1 MKPLL
6 IVSLLLLPL
15 LAQAQAQNNV
25 AANTGQVT
33 LPPLPGQTQGQMPAA
48 ANTNT
53 DPSVATMQ
61 PQQGMLSGIS
71 PVPAGARHYQPHARN
86 SPTQTVE
93 QLLHARA
100 HQQNVAL
107 NNAANAGGNTGN
119 ANNANNPNQGITPQ
133 QAFRDPVTEEEYF
146 SESTYGTV
154 KDPAFENMLKKM
166 YPMSPEQ
173 IHALRDAHETTQRA
187 MSAPAQ
193 PVPTPTVTSQT
204 VNLSPGSVPPVIR
217 LSTGYVSSVVF
228 VDETGAPW
236 PVSAYSIG
244 DPNSFNI
251 QWDQQSN
258 LLLIQ
263 GQKPY
268 ATGNVA
274 VTLHGMNT
282 PVMLTIVTDQAA
294 VDYRVDFRVQG
305 RGPNA
310 RGAMIASHMPQN
322 ASAVLMNL
330 LEGIA
335 PQDSQMLTVTGGS
348 AQAWLW
354 NNELYVRTPLTLL
367 SPGWV
372 ATLSS
377 ADGTH
382 VYQMPVTPMIL
393 ASNRGESIT
402 LKVEGL

>member
-1 MKPLL
+1 MVKIL
-6 IVSLLLLPL
+6 IAATAMLFTLI
-15 LAQAQAQNNV
+15 AQAQTSA
-25 AANTGQVT
+25 TGTAPTTNQVL
-33 LPPLPGQTQGQMPAA
+33 LPPLPGDVPAA
-48 ANTNT
+48 TTVQGHNQNTIQHRPYNQNQSHNPAQTLGNLVSHNAHAANPNATN
-53 DPSVATMQ
+53 
-61 PQQGMLSGIS
+61 
-71 PVPAGARHYQPHARN
+71 
-86 SPTQTVE
+86 
-93 QLLHARA
+93 
-100 HQQNVAL
+100 
-107 NNAANAGGNTGN
+107 NNAGNLP
-119 ANNANNPNQGITPQ
+119 AVTPS
-133 QAFRDPVTEEEYF
+133 QAFRDPETEEVYF
-146 SESTYGTV
+146 GESTYGTV

-173 IHALRDAHETTQRA
+173 IQALRQAHETTQRA
-187 MSAPAQ
+187 MAAPAE
-193 PVPTPTVTSQT
+193 PVPTPSVTSQV
-204 VNLSPGSVPPVIR
+204 VNLSPGTVPPVIR

-236 PVSAYSIG
+236 PVSGYSIG
-244 DPNSFNI
+244 NPTAFNI

-268 ATGNVA
+268 ATGNIA
-274 VTLHGMNT
+274 VTLLDMPT
-282 PVMLTIVTDQAA
+282 PVMLTIVNDQSL

-310 RGAMIASHMPQN
+310 RGDMIASNIPQN

-330 LEGIA
+330 LEGVA
-335 PQDSQMLTVTGGS
+335 PSESQLLTVTGGS

-354 NNELYVRTPLTLL
+354 NNQLYVRTPLTLL

-393 ASNRGESIT
+393 ASQRGESIT